1 MINSKGLSKKF
12 NFADWFILVFLGVLT
27 IFFLFPFYQTVI
39 LSISKSGDVAAN
51 KVFIIPVSFDLGAYK
66 YLIEEGKMLKGAGV
80 TLFVTIVGTLL
91 SLSVTTAGAYALTKK
106 AMPGRNIFFNAIILT
121 MFFSGGMVPYF
132 LTVQKVGLAN
142 NVLVMIIPVMVN
154 TFNLVLMK
162 NFLASIPAEL
172 EESARIDGANDIVIL
187 IRIIVPIS
195 SPIIATIAL
204 FYAVDRWNEW
214 WHGMIFINDTNIYPL
229 QLVLREAIVN
239 ISKVLT
245 DTTAIAM
252 ASRSR
257 TYYQESVKA
266 AIIVISALP
275 ILMVY
280 PFLQRH
286 FTKGIMI
293 GSIKG

>member
-1 MINSKGLSKKF
+1 MKSSNKTAKKINSV
-12 NFADWFILVFLGVLT
+12 DCFILVLLGVLT
-27 IFFLFPFYQTVI
+27 VLFLFPFYQTVI
-39 LSISKSGDVAAN
+39 LSFSKSGDIAAN

-66 YLIEEGKMLKGAGV
+66 YLIEEGKMLKGARV
-80 TLFVTIVGTLL
+80 TLFVTLIGTLL
-91 SLSVTTAGAYALTKK
+91 SLAVTTAGAYALTKK
-106 AMPGRNIFFNAIILT
+106 TLPGRNLIFNAIILT
-121 MFFSGGMVPYF
+121 MFFSGGLVPYF
-132 LTVQKVGLAN
+132 LTVQKIGLAN
-142 NVLVMIIPVMVN
+142 NILVMIIPVMVN

-172 EESARIDGANDIVIL
+172 EESAKIDGANDIVIL
-187 IRIIVPIS
+187 TRIIVPVS

-214 WHGMIFINDTNIYPL
+214 WHGMIFINDTTLYPL
-229 QLVLREAIVN
+229 QLVLREAIIN

-245 DTTAIAM
+245 DATAVAM
-252 ASRSR
+252 ASQSR
-257 TYYQESVKA
+257 TYYQESIKA
-266 AIIVISALP
+266 AIIVISAVP

-286 FTKGIMI
+286 FAKGIMI